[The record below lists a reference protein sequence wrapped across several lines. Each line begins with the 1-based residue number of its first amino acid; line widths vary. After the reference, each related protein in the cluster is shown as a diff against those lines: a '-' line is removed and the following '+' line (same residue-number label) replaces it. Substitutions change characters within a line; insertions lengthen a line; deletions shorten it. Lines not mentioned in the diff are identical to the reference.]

1 MSGEGYSHHNANTAI
16 TLLIAAVAA
25 EARLLDGALDWLLDG
40 RAGAGGGQD
49 GVDGG
54 GDLSGGGHV
63 AASSF
68 SYLFLEFGD
77 WWLMVVGREFVWLVG
92 LAFFS
97 YLIYRGCFA
106 LVSLPREIGCGV
118 ERFNREISR

>member
-77 WWLMVVGREFVWLVG
+77 WWLLVVGRECVWLVG
-92 LAFFS
+92 LASFS
-97 YLIYRGCFA
+97 VILFIEV
-106 LVSLPREIGCGV
+106 VSRSSRSRE
-118 ERFNREISR
+118 R